1 MSTPPTHRR
10 PKVQNHEILVM
21 VMLTSHDLAELTR
34 RSETT
39 VHRWGRDGTEGFPKP
54 IVSEGTKL
62 RLWLTQEYNDWV
74 ERLKAQRDGAAVVL
88 PMRRKRRGR

>member
-54 IVSEGTKL
+54 IVAEGTT
-62 RLWLTQEYNDWV
+62 RDSSQEGGETSYGTATWA
-74 ERLKAQRDGAAVVL
+74 LAHH
-88 PMRRKRRGR
+88 P